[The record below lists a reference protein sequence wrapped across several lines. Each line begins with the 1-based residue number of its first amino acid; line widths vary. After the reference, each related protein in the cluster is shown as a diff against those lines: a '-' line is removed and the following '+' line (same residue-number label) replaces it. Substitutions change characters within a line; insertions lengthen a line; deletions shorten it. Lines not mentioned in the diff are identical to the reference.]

1 MKTNILKTAIALV
14 TASASSAFAAT
25 NGAAGEGNGLL
36 VWIFIGFMVLVIMI
50 QAVPAIVMF
59 ASMLKGLFSTPTKN
73 ANLTK
78 H

>member
-1 MKTNILKTAIALV
+1 
-14 TASASSAFAAT
+14 
-25 NGAAGEGNGLL
+25 LL